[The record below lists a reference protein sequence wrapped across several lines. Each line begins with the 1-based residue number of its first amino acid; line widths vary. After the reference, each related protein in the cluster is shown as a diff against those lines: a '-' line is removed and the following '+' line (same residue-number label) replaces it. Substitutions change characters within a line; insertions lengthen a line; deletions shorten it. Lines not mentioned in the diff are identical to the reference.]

1 MCSFFWNFFYPPH
14 CINCS
19 RIGTLFCH
27 HCQDLIEP
35 VELLSGIDH
44 RITSTLTTYQAA
56 YLFNTPIKEAI
67 TAFKYKGITGLA
79 PILADLLYA
88 AMPDWPITL
97 CTAVPLHL
105 SKQKSRGFNQAELLA
120 RSLAAH
126 LDVPYQNLLTRTKQT
141 RTQAHLTKDE
151 RLRHYT
157 HQLFVCHTDLIA
169 DQSIL
174 LIDDVLTTGST
185 LAACAAALKQAGATN
200 VYGLA
205 LAHGK

>member
-1 MCSFFWNFFYPPH
+1 MRRFFWNFFYPQY

-27 HCQDLIEP
+27 KCQDLIEP

-44 RITSTLTTYQAA
+44 EITSTLTAYQAV

-67 TAFKYKGITGLA
+67 VAFKYGGITGLA

-88 AMPDWPITL
+88 AMPNWPVTV
-97 CTAVPLHL
+97 CTAVPLHWR
-105 SKQKSRGFNQAELLA
+105 KQKSRGFNQAELLA
-120 RSLAAH
+120 RSLATR
-126 LDVPYQNLLTRTKQT
+126 LQLPYQNLLTRTQQT
-141 RTQAHLTKDE
+141 KAQAQLTKDE
-151 RLRHYT
+151 RLSHYAE
-157 HQLFVCHTDLIA
+157 QLFVCHNDLA
-169 DQSIL
+169 TNQSIL
-174 LIDDVLTTGST
+174 LIDDVLTTGAT
-185 LAACAAALKQAGATN
+185 LAACATALKQAGATN